1 MKKRSRGFTL
11 LEALVSLALMSIV
24 LSVVASLMRDS
35 SIIMRQAN
43 LDQLAGVQAA
53 LEVVAGDL
61 RAAYQVNQC
70 DSAAVELVKIDP
82 GDTARIPEPLPT
94 PPGSFKLHDPS
105 ASMTRRYY
113 MAGEEFRCKSS
124 YSDGSEEELE
134 VAGGVNGF
142 AAQKVRPGLV
152 ELSASTQDN
161 NSNPVKVVSLRTLVV
176 LHLPPLVMP

>member
-1 MKKRSRGFTL
+1 MRRGGAGFTL

-35 SIIMRQAN
+35 SILMRQAN

-61 RAAYQVNQC
+61 RSAYQINQC
-70 DSAAVELVKIDP
+70 DSAAVELTMIDP
-82 GDTARIPEPLPT
+82 GDTARIPDPLPT
-94 PPGSFKLHDPS
+94 PPGSFRMHDAA
-105 ASMTRRYY
+105 ASLTRRYY
-113 MAGEEFRCKSS
+113 MAGEEFRCKSTF
-124 YSDGSEEELE
+124 SDGSEEELE

-142 AAQKVRPGLV
+142 DAQKVHPGLV

-176 LHLPPLVMP
+176 LHLPPQVMP